1 MNRPFWVS
9 ALPLSLSVGAAR
21 IPLSALRSRQKV
33 SAPLCVFSFV
43 QYKLYF
49 FILKEASMLIGF
61 DHDKYTAL
69 QSAQIKKRIRK
80 FGGKLYLELGGK
92 LFDDFHASRV
102 LPGFKPDSKIA
113 MLLKMKAQV
122 EVVVVINADDIE
134 KNKVRGDLGI
144 TYDMDVLRLIDAFR
158 ASDLFVGSV
167 VITQYAGQQHANQF
181 RKRLRSQGVKVY
193 LHYPIPGYPSDISL
207 VVSEKGYG
215 KNEFIET
222 ERPLVLVTA
231 PGPGSGKMAVCLSQ
245 LFQEHQRG
253 IKAGYAKFET
263 FPTWNL
269 PLRHPINM
277 AYEAATVDLG
287 DVNMLDPY
295 HLEAYNVQAVSYN
308 RDIEVFPILNAIFE
322 RIWGKSPYKSP
333 TDMGVNMVAEAIVDE
348 KVCSQAAKQEVIRR
362 LYGVLCDQRRG
373 LAGDELVAKL
383 RLIMQQLDVT
393 DDDRPVLAAARKRA
407 QQTGAPAA
415 AIQLEDGTVITSKT
429 SELLGASA
437 ALILNALKHLAG
449 IPKPVK
455 LIPPEVIGPVQSLKC
470 DYLGNNNPRLHSDEI
485 LVALS
490 ITAATSEAARLAM
503 DQLPNLKGCEVHTSV
518 ILSQVD
524 ENIFRRLGVNLTSEP
539 HYQTRKLYHK

>member
-1 MNRPFWVS
+1 M
-9 ALPLSLSVGAAR
+9 
-21 IPLSALRSRQKV
+21 K
-33 SAPLCVFSFV
+33 
-43 QYKLYF
+43 
-49 FILKEASMLIGF
+49 IGF

-113 MLLKMKAQV
+113 MLLKMKDQAEIIV
-122 EVVVVINADDIE
+122 AINADDIE

-158 ASDLFVGSV
+158 ASDLYVGSV

-181 RKRLRSQGVKVY
+181 RKRLRAQGVKVY

-253 IKAGYAKFET
+253 VKAGYAKFET

-287 DVNMLDPY
+287 DVNMLDPF
-295 HLEAYNVQAVSYN
+295 HLEAYNVQAVNYN

-333 TDMGVNMVAEAIVDE
+333 TDMGVNMVAEAIIDE
-348 KVCSQAAKQEVIRR
+348 KVCSMAAKQEVIRR
-362 LYGVLCDQRRG
+362 LYSALCD
-373 LAGDELVAKL
+373 
-383 RLIMQQLDVT
+383 
-393 DDDRPVLAAARKRA
+393 
-407 QQTGAPAA
+407 
-415 AIQLEDGTVITSKT
+415 
-429 SELLGASA
+429 
-437 ALILNALKHLAG
+437 
-449 IPKPVK
+449 
-455 LIPPEVIGPVQSLKC
+455 
-470 DYLGNNNPRLHSDEI
+470 
-485 LVALS
+485 
-490 ITAATSEAARLAM
+490 
-503 DQLPNLKGCEVHTSV
+503 
-518 ILSQVD
+518 
-524 ENIFRRLGVNLTSEP
+524 
-539 HYQTRKLYHK
+539 